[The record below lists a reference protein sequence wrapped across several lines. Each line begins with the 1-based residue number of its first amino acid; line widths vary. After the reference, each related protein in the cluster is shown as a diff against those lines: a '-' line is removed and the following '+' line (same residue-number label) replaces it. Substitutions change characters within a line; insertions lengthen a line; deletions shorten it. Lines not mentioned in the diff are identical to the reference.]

1 MGETLSLFSKMQR
14 GALWDLVYPFMPSV
28 QAEHEP
34 PATRVAFRRST
45 TDVISAG
52 DDADHLRSTRS
63 PLARSY
69 TSAVPTVDKIAEDG
83 SVSPGPGGGSGP
95 NQLELLSIVVK
106 FAKGDGSDP
115 LRVFRDQ
122 TNAANKRAI
131 ASMVIER
138 IERAEKHV
146 AGLQARVLD
155 PVSRVLVT
163 GDVNAGKS
171 TTVNALLRRDLLPSD
186 QQPCTTV
193 FCEILDANLEN
204 LGVQE
209 AHAIRERDLGR
220 YAPTDPT
227 TFDRYAL
234 EDLKDIGAV
243 EDDDY
248 AGGDDDKYHLVK
260 VYVADPRAAGD
271 DAHRDSPLINNGL
284 VAISLIDA
292 PGLNVDTLKTTGVFA
307 RQSEIDVIVF
317 VVNAENHF
325 TLSAKEFLLNASH
338 EKAYVFVVVNKIAGI
353 RDKERCRR
361 LVGDQ
366 IRRLSPKTWEGRGEL
381 VHFVDSL
388 DIVSHFEGAGPTA
401 PASIVNAP
409 PAFEHLERCLRQFV
423 LRKRLMS
430 KLAPA
435 QTYLL
440 KLYADI
446 ALLAEVNRK
455 DADESVRKATA
466 ELDQL
471 QPTHRSLL
479 RDADAVHESVSSV
492 EDERVTQCRA
502 ETRER
507 LEAGLRDL
515 SRGRLAGTT
524 PPNAKPTPTFA
535 GVAPFSAPT
544 RLPPYPGLFG
554 MWAWAQDVRI
564 CFERSLEGV
573 IRIAEEH
580 ARAATDLGVHAV
592 RNDVA
597 DRFLAYTGGEKMP
610 PPPAFKPEAMFV
622 KRRNAYMR
630 ALRTNG
636 VMTSHVGIGLQSP
649 RAALELSVFD
659 LLDMDKWMHWT
670 ATDERLAQV
679 AGDEATT
686 EAAGAVTVAGI
697 GLGSVMLYGSHAIGF
712 SRFFDSVT
720 RATDILS
727 SPALRRWLGP
737 AAAAAGTSSMRSDI
751 TDPRSP
757 RPRSVRDHRSAAN
770 AAAQHRPQA
779 RHRPRRPVRLDGRRH
794 ALRQP
799 RRAGSRSHLR
809 RRAQG
814 APPCRLRSAR
824 AAPPTARGRRGEG
837 AHGREQARGGGD
849 GARCA
854 R

>member
-1 MGETLSLFSKMQR
+1 MRGRRTIGSTDLDSLAERSGVAIEIIDLFVRMKRSE
-14 GALWDLVYPFMPSV
+14 LWDMIYPFMPAV
-28 QAEHEP
+28 QVEHEP
-34 PATRVAFRRST
+34 AAARAAFRRST
-45 TDVISAG
+45 TDFVG
-52 DDADHLRSTRS
+52 DDVEHRQPAIERSRPS
-63 PLARSY
+63 PLARST
-69 TSAVPTVDKIAEDG
+69 TSMVPTVDTLAEKG
-83 SVSPGPGGGSGP
+83 AAP
-95 NQLELLSIVVK
+95 NQLELLSIVVR
-106 FAKGDGSDP
+106 FAKGDASDP
-115 LRVFRDQ
+115 LRAFRNQ
-122 TNAANKRAI
+122 TDAANRRTIGSLVI
-131 ASMVIER
+131 AQL
-138 IERAEKHV
+138 ERASKHV
-146 AGLQARVLD
+146 SDLRSRVLD

-220 YAPTDPT
+220 YDPTDPT
-227 TFDRYAL
+227 SFDRYAL

-271 DAHRDSPLINNGL
+271 DAHRNSPLISNGL

-366 IRRLSPKTWEGRGEL
+366 IRRLSPKTWEGRSEL

-388 DIVSHFEGAGPTA
+388 EVVSHFEGAGPTA
-401 PASIVNAP
+401 PASIVDAP
-409 PAFEHLERCLRQFV
+409 AAFEHLERCLRQFV
-423 LRKRLMS
+423 LTKRLVS

-435 QTYLL
+435 KTYLI
-440 KLYADI
+440 KLFADLM
-446 ALLAEVNRK
+446 LLAGVNRT
-455 DADESVRKATA
+455 DAAESVRKATD

-492 EDERVTQCRA
+492 EDERVSQCRA

-507 LEAGLRDL
+507 IDAGLRDL

-524 PPNAKPTPTFA
+524 PPNAKPTPVFA
-535 GVAPFSAPT
+535 GVAPFSTPT

-554 MWAWAQDVRI
+554 MWTWAQDVRV

-573 IRIAEEH
+573 IRVAEEH
-580 ARAATDLGVHAV
+580 ARALTDAGVHAV

-597 DRFLAYTGGEKMP
+597 DRFLAYKGGEKMP
-610 PPPAFKPEAMFV
+610 PPPAFKPDAMFQ

-630 ALRTNG
+630 ALRQG
-636 VMTSHVGIGLQSP
+636 GAMTSHVGIGLQSP
-649 RAALELSVFD
+649 QAALELSVFD
-659 LLDMDKWMHWT
+659 LVDMDRWMSWT
-670 ATDERLAQV
+670 SADRRLAEA

-697 GLGSVMLYGSHAIGF
+697 GLGSIALYGSHAIGF
-712 SRFFDSVT
+712 SRFFDMVN
-720 RATDILS
+720 RGADIFS
-727 SPALRRWLGP
+727 SPVLRRWLGP
-737 AAAAAGTSSMRSDI
+737 AAAAAGTFSI
-751 TDPRSP
+751 
-757 RPRSVRDHRSAAN
+757 
-770 AAAQHRPQA
+770 
-779 RHRPRRPVRLDGRRH
+779 L
-794 ALRQP
+794 
-799 RRAGSRSHLR
+799 
-809 RRAQG
+809 
-814 APPCRLRSAR
+814 
-824 AAPPTARGRRGEG
+824 
-837 AHGREQARGGGD
+837 
-849 GARCA
+849 
-854 R
+854 